1 MTQTDLQP
9 SIGQSACPHDCPST
23 CALEVELL
31 GNNRIGRI
39 RGAPDHRYTAG
50 VICAKVARYAERL
63 HHPDR
68 LRTPL
73 QRVGDKNSGDFRPI
87 SWDDALDEIAEK
99 LLACEA
105 KYGSQAIWPYYYA
118 GTMGLVMRDGINRL
132 RHTKKYSGQVNT
144 ICTMPQFTGIIAGT
158 GRLAGPDPCEM
169 AESDLVVIWGTNPV
183 HTQVNVMTHAT
194 RARKTRGA
202 KIAVVDVYENATMAQ
217 ADIKICLKPGTD
229 GALAVAIM
237 HVLFRDGLAN
247 WDYLEKYSDCP
258 RELAD
263 HVKHRT
269 PEWAS
274 GITGLPVETIETFAR
289 LIGRTPRTFFRLGYG
304 FARSRNGTV
313 NMHAVSCISVITGA
327 WLNRGGGTLQNNGG
341 IYQWDKTVIE
351 GLDRRDPSVRALDQ
365 SRIGPILTGSRKDL
379 KDGPPVHALFI
390 QNTNPVEIA
399 PEQNLVKQGFQRQ
412 DLFVAVH
419 EQFMTETAKMA
430 DIVLPATMFLEHDDI
445 YQSGGHHH
453 IELGLKLVEAPGEC
467 RSNHDVICALAGR
480 LGAEHPGF
488 TMTAREL
495 IDRTLQDSRHGSLEV
510 LEVDNWLDCQP
521 DFETAHFING
531 FAHAD
536 GKFHFRPDWSTPKV
550 PGSFQ
555 LPEWENMPEL
565 PDHWDVIENA
575 DREHPFRLVTAPS
588 RSFLNTSFT
597 ETPSGQK
604 HDGTPAAFIH
614 PEDLQELHLRDD
626 DEILMGNERGE
637 IVLTAKS
644 FTGLQRGVVIVEGIV
659 PNRNFAHGRGINA
672 LTSADQVAPYGG
684 AAFHDNHVWIRKAAS

>member
-1 MTQTDLQP
+1 
-9 SIGQSACPHDCPST
+9 
-23 CALEVELL
+23 
-31 GNNRIGRI
+31 
-39 RGAPDHRYTAG
+39 
-50 VICAKVARYAERL
+50 
-63 HHPDR
+63 
-68 LRTPL
+68 
-73 QRVGDKNSGDFRPI
+73 
-87 SWDDALDEIAEK
+87 
-99 LLACEA
+99 
-105 KYGSQAIWPYYYA
+105 
-118 GTMGLVMRDGINRL
+118 
-132 RHTKKYSGQVNT
+132 
-144 ICTMPQFTGIIAGT
+144 
-158 GRLAGPDPCEM
+158 
-169 AESDLVVIWGTNPV
+169 
-183 HTQVNVMTHAT
+183 
-194 RARKTRGA
+194 
-202 KIAVVDVYENATMAQ
+202 
-217 ADIKICLKPGTD
+217 
-229 GALAVAIM
+229 M

-313 NMHAVSCISVITGA
+313 NMHAVSCIAVITGA

-488 TMTAREL
+488 AMTAREL

-604 HDGTPAAFIH
+604 HDGTPTAFIR

-644 FTGLQRGVVIVEGIV
+644 FAGLQRGVVIVEGIV
-659 PNRNFAHGRGINA
+659 PNRNFTHGRGINA